1 MRQFVLWPSSRLD
14 LESLRR
20 DISGLLGAATR
31 RKLASKSPLWSRSS
45 SNATTQTAAA
55 GLQEY
60 MSPMKKGLDWLRFQT
75 CALTW
80 SPCWRQD
87 VEHLQGF
94 LCCEWEVFES
104 QTIEFKRNYRTRW
117 FASGQGIKQDFMHTA
132 ADESK
137 SDFSNCFYRQK
148 SFCPL
153 QLLVCAVSM
162 QPRSSR
168 FCMAQTGARIY
179 FVMVRKDVANHG
191 QMKGLVHLVTTVLPS
206 QLQFLSPRFW
216 PMWRRVQMPP
226 SDLWHS
232 LPGPRIPGFWG
243 LPFRWFYK

>member
-1 MRQFVLWPSSRLD
+1 MRQFVLWPSNRLD

-20 DISGLLGAATR
+20 DISGLLGGSYKTEACFEISAM
-31 RKLASKSPLWSRSS
+31 K
-45 SNATTQTAAA
+45 
-55 GLQEY
+55 QE
-60 MSPMKKGLDWLRFQT
+60 F
-75 CALTW
+75 
-80 SPCWRQD
+80 
-87 VEHLQGF
+87 
-94 LCCEWEVFES
+94 
-104 QTIEFKRNYRTRW
+104 IKRNYPDGGGWSARIHVTNEEGFGLIEVSDMRAHMFTMLASRCRAFAGLFVLWMGSFWVTNHWVQTKLQDQMVCKWSRYQTRLCTLQLMSLKAI
-117 FASGQGIKQDFMHTA
+117 FKLFLST
-132 ADESK
+132 
-137 SDFSNCFYRQK
+137 K

-216 PMWRRVQMPP
+216 PMWRRVQMPA

-243 LPFRWFYK
+243 LPIRWFYK